1 MTSNGLSL
9 ASLYAEQDDE
19 VPLEPPTT
27 WDRPRWNLPDYDR
40 LKVSDLKQE
49 LLLGRVSR
57 P

>member
-19 VPLEPPTT
+19 VPLEPSTT